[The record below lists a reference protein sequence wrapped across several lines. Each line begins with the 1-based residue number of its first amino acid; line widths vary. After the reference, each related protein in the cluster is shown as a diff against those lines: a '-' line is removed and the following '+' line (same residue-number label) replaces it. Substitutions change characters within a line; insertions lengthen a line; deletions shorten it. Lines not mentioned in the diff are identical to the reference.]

1 MPRGLRRCTAWLCA
15 IALGVALVGG
25 GEASANK
32 RKKAHPRRVAPARV
46 SVVEAEPAAAAP
58 SGPSAPPAASA
69 TSVTPEVTAH
79 PTRAVAKPAAAPS
92 RALLLGG
99 VTMLAVGAAAMVGGG
114 VAFALANQTTS
125 QLLAAERGG
134 GTYDASLYRQGTLR
148 TNAAIGCFAVGGVG
162 VVAGAIVTALA
173 VKQGRR
179 FAFRVEPSVG
189 YASAGL
195 LLGGTF

>member
-1 MPRGLRRCTAWLCA
+1 MAWLCA
-15 IALGVALVGG
+15 VALGVALVGG

-32 RKKAHPRRVAPARV
+32 RRKAHPRRAAPARGSV
-46 SVVEAEPAAAAP
+46 VVEAEPASTAAAEP
-58 SGPSAPPAASA
+58 NPAPAAISPR
-69 TSVTPEVTAH
+69 VTPEVTVES
-79 PTRAVAKPAAAPS
+79 TRGIGKPRAAPS
-92 RALLLGG
+92 RALLIGG
-99 VTMLAVGAAAMVGGG
+99 VTLLAVGAAAIVGGG

-134 GTYDASLYRQGTLR
+134 STYDASLYRQGTLR
-148 TNAAIGCFAVGGVG
+148 TNLAIGCFALGGVG
-162 VVAGAIVTALA
+162 VVAGAIVTAIA
-173 VKQGRR
+173 IRERRR